1 MRVRESAKGKKGRE
15 VEVRRDGVAQAV
27 AMNDTVNPVLLVGY
41 PALVICVLKLRLQRE
56 GDKAKEQH

>member
-1 MRVRESAKGKKGRE
+1 MRVREGAKGKKGRE
-15 VEVRRDGVAQAV
+15 VEVRTDGVAQAV

>member
-1 MRVRESAKGKKGRE
+1 M
-15 VEVRRDGVAQAV
+15 RRDGVAQAV

-56 GDKAKEQH
+56 GNKTKEQH